1 MDSFVLAVLVAAFL
15 LGVKFAV
22 DLFRKRPR
30 KALITTHLTSARIAS
45 TPTHA
50 GHPVVS
56 SASAVSYCEVRDL
69 NDAPAVPCGHSANAK
84 CSNCGTLLC
93 SAHTER
99 CELCGRFFCQFC
111 LSFHQSEHPKPSPA
125 RRAHS
130 REAKESLRAAPN

>member
-1 MDSFVLAVLVAAFL
+1 MDSFVLAVLVVAFL

-22 DLFRKRPR
+22 DLFRERLR

-56 SASAVSYCEVRDL
+56 STSAVSYCEVRGL
-69 NDAPAVPCGHSANAK
+69 NDAPAVPCGHSAKAK

-93 SAHTER
+93 SAHTEP

-111 LSFHQSEHPKPSPA
+111 LSFHQSEHPKPA
-125 RRAHS
+125 QRDEHTAEKRKRA
-130 REAKESLRAAPN
+130 